1 MALTQPHSIK
11 LSDSDAE
18 RVRQS
23 HHQAIREIQ
32 DLPIASARVIRNVT
46 VVNNNSVTVAHGLG
60 RAPIYVG
67 VSAIRWDG
75 AAFIDAGTVFDWG
88 AKDSNG
94 FPINRAEVIVLAADN
109 FSSAGSV
116 TLTFDLLVM

>member
-1 MALTQPHSIK
+1 MALKQPHSIK
-11 LSDSDAE
+11 LADSDAE

-32 DLPIASARVIRNVT
+32 DLPIASARVIRNIT
-46 VVNNNSVTVAHGLG
+46 VASNNSVTVAHGLG
-60 RAPIYVG
+60 RPPVFVG

-75 AAFIDAGTVFDWG
+75 SVDVDAGTVFDWG
-88 AKDSNG
+88 TKDSGG

-109 FSSAGSV
+109 FTSAGSV
-116 TLTFDLLVM
+116 VITFDLLVM